1 MGIKRATLYYQP
13 KKNINKKQ
21 KELRIRKKIEDISRE
36 HPYYGYRRITASLR
50 RDQVIVNH
58 KKVLKIMKELGI
70 QGRIKHK
77 YVTTTNSKHNNKI
90 TSKKNKGGAR
100 LMGIKKRKYSQEF
113 KEEIVQRAL
122 SGERILALG
131 KEHNLSPGLINRWK
145 RQYLDGELSGN
156 NNQEIKKLETQVAKL
171 EQMIG
176 KLTMEN
182 YILKKEKE
190 YLLQRKKEDSSIITG
205 PYLNRSKKAAD

>member
-1 MGIKRATLYYQP
+1 MG
-13 KKNINKKQ
+13 N
-21 KELRIRKKIEDISRE
+21 
-36 HPYYGYRRITASLR
+36 
-50 RDQVIVNH
+50 
-58 KKVLKIMKELGI
+58 
-70 QGRIKHK
+70 
-77 YVTTTNSKHNNKI
+77 
-90 TSKKNKGGAR
+90 
-100 LMGIKKRKYSQEF
+100 KKRKHSQEF

-131 KEHNLSPGLINRWK
+131 KENNLSPGLINRWK

-190 YLLQRKKEDSSIITG
+190 YLLQRKKEGSSIITG
-205 PYLNRSKKAAD
+205 PYLNRSKKAVD

>member
-1 MGIKRATLYYQP
+1 LY
-13 KKNINKKQ
+13 
-21 KELRIRKKIEDISRE
+21 
-36 HPYYGYRRITASLR
+36 
-50 RDQVIVNH
+50 
-58 KKVLKIMKELGI
+58 
-70 QGRIKHK
+70 
-77 YVTTTNSKHNNKI
+77 NKI
-90 TSKKNKGGAR
+90 TSKRNEGGVKI
-100 LMGIKKRKYSQEF
+100 MGIKKRKYSKEQ
-113 KEEIVQRAL
+113 KEEVVQRAL

-131 KEHNLSPGLINRWK
+131 KENNISPGLINRWK

-190 YLLQRKKEDSSIITG
+190 YILQRKKEDSSIITG
-205 PYLNRSKKAAD
+205 PYLNPSKKAAD

>member
-1 MGIKRATLYYQP
+1 MCIKR
-13 KKNINKKQ
+13 
-21 KELRIRKKIEDISRE
+21 
-36 HPYYGYRRITASLR
+36 
-50 RDQVIVNH
+50 
-58 KKVLKIMKELGI
+58 
-70 QGRIKHK
+70 
-77 YVTTTNSKHNNKI
+77 
-90 TSKKNKGGAR
+90 
-100 LMGIKKRKYSQEF
+100 RKYSKEQ

-131 KEHNLSPGLINRWK
+131 KEHNISPGLINRWK

-190 YLLQRKKEDSSIITG
+190 YILQRKKEDSSIITG
-205 PYLNRSKKAAD
+205 PYLNQSKKAAD